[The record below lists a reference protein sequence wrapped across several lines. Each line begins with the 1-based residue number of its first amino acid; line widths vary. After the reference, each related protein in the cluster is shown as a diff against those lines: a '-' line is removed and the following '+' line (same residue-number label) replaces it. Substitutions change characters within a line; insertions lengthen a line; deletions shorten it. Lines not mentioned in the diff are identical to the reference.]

1 MTGAQSHADPVSSR
15 LLFFGAYDPTY
26 PRNLIIRKGWR
37 AVGHSYAECRV
48 GTKRKVHTRYPALI
62 ARYLR
67 MERERATI
75 YVPEFRH
82 KDVPLARAIASI
94 ERCKLVFDP
103 LVSRYETRVLDR
115 GDVRAGSLQAWHNR
129 NLDRLSFGMSDL
141 VIADTGQHAAFYR
154 DWFGVDREKIKVL
167 PVGFDDEIFH
177 PVPWRDRGETLE
189 VLFYGSFL
197 PLHGIDTIVAAA
209 SELAGEKVRF
219 TLVGEGQTLGT
230 VKERV
235 ASGRMEN
242 VRFIPQV
249 STNEIAQLISRCDI
263 VLGVFG
269 RTPKTTM
276 VVPNKIY
283 QALAVGRPVITAD
296 TPALREFFVPGA
308 HLEVV
313 PAGDG
318 AVLAAAIVTLG
329 RDRARAKGLADTGSA
344 HVRERFN
351 PVEIAR
357 RLRDLLEEN

>member
-1 MTGAQSHADPVSSR
+1 
-15 LLFFGAYDPTY
+15 
-26 PRNLIIRKGWR
+26 
-37 AVGHSYAECRV
+37 
-48 GTKRKVHTRYPALI
+48 
-62 ARYLR
+62 
-67 MERERATI
+67 
-75 YVPEFRH
+75 
-82 KDVPLARAIASI
+82 
-94 ERCKLVFDP
+94 
-103 LVSRYETRVLDR
+103 
-115 GDVRAGSLQAWHNR
+115 
-129 NLDRLSFGMSDL
+129 
-141 VIADTGQHAAFYR
+141 
-154 DWFGVDREKIKVL
+154 
-167 PVGFDDEIFH
+167 
-177 PVPWRDRGETLE
+177 
-189 VLFYGSFL
+189 
-197 PLHGIDTIVAAA
+197 
-209 SELAGEKVRF
+209 
-219 TLVGEGQTLGT
+219 